1 MEREL
6 LETFEAA
13 KKAADA
19 AAGADDSPEADRC
32 LDAMRRLRGLRVTTD
47 VLVSTQVSPPSEFV
61 FASCDLTLWPLGLL
75 RCVRRMRAGAAILA
89 RNYRVAMR
97 VSVHPIRIL
106 RVCDFG

>member
-47 VLVSTQVSPPSEFV
+47 VLVSTQVSAPHPPSPRDPN
-61 FASCDLTLWPLGLL
+61 SCL
-75 RCVRRMRAGAAILA
+75 RAAT
-89 RNYRVAMR
+89 
-97 VSVHPIRIL
+97 
-106 RVCDFG
+106 

>member
-32 LDAMRRLRGLRVTTD
+32 LDALRRLRAIRVNTD
-47 VLVSTQVSPPSEFV
+47 VLVSTQVSGQPDPILPFCDEIPRLVSFRLDACGGGNISVSDMGRSHEFGFLV
-61 FASCDLTLWPLGLL
+61 DIH
-75 RCVRRMRAGAAILA
+75 R
-89 RNYRVAMR
+89 
-97 VSVHPIRIL
+97 
-106 RVCDFG
+106 FGSSN